1 MLWCICADQRMTFVS
16 SCFPFTKGV
25 LGLKLTL
32 SDLANK
38 HSYVLNHL
46 GSPNQHFLLIYLLS
60 CLSSMCTHGYL
71 FAGLWF
77 ILLFYGCEVSLTPP
91 WVKSM
96 GLFANLQT
104 KASYYLIC
112 KNILP
117 FISYLKFLSG
127 ATFSVHSNE
136 MYAKVLIVLFT
147 VKIMT

>member
-96 GLFANLQT
+96 GLFANLQKLVT
-104 KASYYLIC
+104 ISSVKTSCHSFPILSFYLVQLLLYIQMRC
-112 KNILP
+112 MQR
-117 FISYLKFLSG
+117 F
-127 ATFSVHSNE
+127 
-136 MYAKVLIVLFT
+136 
-147 VKIMT
+147 